1 MRVICEHQLCL
12 AAHAAAAHASKKKT
26 LHASER
32 DTPTVLLARQQY
44 RTQLAAC
51 ACRHLKFIDESGC
64 NIAMTRR
71 YGRAQFGRRVADAVP
86 KNFGLNVTIL
96 GALSCTGLDAV
107 MTVEGATDTAVF
119 RAYVEQVLVPTLVA
133 EDIVVMDNLSVH
145 KVRGI
150 REAIEATGARLIYLP
165 PYSPDYS
172 PIESCWSKLK
182 AILRKAKARSREAL
196 DETLTQAIEHITQS
210 DAKGWFN
217 LCGYPVH

>member
-1 MRVICEHQLCL
+1 
-12 AAHAAAAHASKKKT
+12 
-26 LHASER
+26 
-32 DTPTVLLARQQY
+32 
-44 RTQLAAC
+44 
-51 ACRHLKFIDESGC
+51 
-64 NIAMTRR
+64 MTRR
-71 YGRAQFGRRVADAVP
+71 YGRAQYGRRVADAVP
-86 KNFGLNVTIL
+86 KNFGLNVTLL
-96 GALSCTGLDAV
+96 GALSCNGLDAV

-133 EDIVVMDNLSVH
+133 DDVVVMDNLTVH
-145 KVRGI
+145 KVSGI

-196 DETLTQAIEHITQS
+196 DEALTQAIEHITQS

>member
-1 MRVICEHQLCL
+1 MI
-12 AAHAAAAHASKKKT
+12 
-26 LHASER
+26 
-32 DTPTVLLARQQY
+32 
-44 RTQLAAC
+44 
-51 ACRHLKFIDESGC
+51 
-64 NIAMTRR
+64 RR
-71 YGRAQFGRRVADAVP
+71 YGRAQFGRRVAEAVP

-133 EDIVVMDNLSVH
+133 DDVVVMDNLSVH
-145 KVRGI
+145 KVSGI

-196 DETLTQAIEHITQS
+196 DEALTQAIEHITQS
-210 DAKGWFN
+210 DAKGWFK
-217 LCGYPVH
+217 LCGYAVH

>member
-1 MRVICEHQLCL
+1 
-12 AAHAAAAHASKKKT
+12 
-26 LHASER
+26 
-32 DTPTVLLARQQY
+32 
-44 RTQLAAC
+44 
-51 ACRHLKFIDESGC
+51 
-64 NIAMTRR
+64 MTRR
-71 YGRAQFGRRVADAVP
+71 YGRAQFGRRVAEAVP

-133 EDIVVMDNLSVH
+133 DDIVVMDNLSVH
-145 KVRGI
+145 KVSGI
-150 REAIEATGARLIYLP
+150 REAIEATGARLLYLP

-182 AILRKAKARSREAL
+182 AILRKAKARTREAL
-196 DETLTQAIEHITQS
+196 DEALTQAIEHISQS

-217 LCGYPVH
+217 LCGYAVH

>member
-1 MRVICEHQLCL
+1 
-12 AAHAAAAHASKKKT
+12 
-26 LHASER
+26 
-32 DTPTVLLARQQY
+32 
-44 RTQLAAC
+44 
-51 ACRHLKFIDESGC
+51 
-64 NIAMTRR
+64 MTRR
-71 YGRAQFGRRVADAVP
+71 YGRAQYGRRVADAVP
-86 KNFGLNVTIL
+86 KNFGSNVTIL
-96 GALSCTGLDAV
+96 GALSCNGLDAV

-133 EDIVVMDNLSVH
+133 DDVVVMDNLSVH
-145 KVRGI
+145 KVSGI
-150 REAIEATGARLIYLP
+150 REAIEATGARLMYLP

-196 DETLTQAIEHITQS
+196 DEALTQAIEHITQS

>member
-1 MRVICEHQLCL
+1 
-12 AAHAAAAHASKKKT
+12 
-26 LHASER
+26 
-32 DTPTVLLARQQY
+32 
-44 RTQLAAC
+44 
-51 ACRHLKFIDESGC
+51 
-64 NIAMTRR
+64 MTRR

-133 EDIVVMDNLSVH
+133 DDIVVMDNLSVH
-145 KVRGI
+145 KVSGI

-182 AILRKAKARSREAL
+182 AILRKAKARTREAL
-196 DETLTQAIEHITQS
+196 DEALTQAIEHISQS
-210 DAKGWFN
+210 DANGWFN
-217 LCGYPVH
+217 LCGYAVH

>member
-1 MRVICEHQLCL
+1 
-12 AAHAAAAHASKKKT
+12 
-26 LHASER
+26 
-32 DTPTVLLARQQY
+32 
-44 RTQLAAC
+44 
-51 ACRHLKFIDESGC
+51 
-64 NIAMTRR
+64 MTRR
-71 YGRAQFGRRVADAVP
+71 YGRAQYGRRVADAVP

-96 GALSCTGLDAV
+96 GALSCNGLDAV
-107 MTVEGATDTAVF
+107 MTVESATDTAVF
-119 RAYVEQVLVPTLVA
+119 RAYVEQVLVPTLVV
-133 EDIVVMDNLSVH
+133 DDVVVMDNLSVH
-145 KVRGI
+145 KVSGI

-196 DETLTQAIEHITQS
+196 DEALTQAIEHLTQS